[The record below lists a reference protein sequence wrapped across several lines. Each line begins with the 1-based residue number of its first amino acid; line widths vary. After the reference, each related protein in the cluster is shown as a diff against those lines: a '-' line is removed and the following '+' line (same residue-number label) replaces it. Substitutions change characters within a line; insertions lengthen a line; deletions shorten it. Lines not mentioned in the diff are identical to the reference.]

1 MRRID
6 RIKRLNDL
14 LRHHQ
19 GYTLL
24 DLMAL
29 LDAGERTVRKD
40 LYQIQQAP
48 YNAKFWNEYR
58 GKERLYRYKDVNY
71 SLPLFDD
78 SDDARKKMSEAMDAI
93 ASYKG
98 NPQFEWLNICLMA
111 IEHNGVSGIENVM
124 SFDNNAYL
132 TGIEHIGTLSD
143 AIVNRYPIKLK
154 YQPYGMEE
162 QDLQVSPYHL
172 KQYNNRWFLIG
183 KPMGKDVIYNYALDR
198 IKGVAHLSKPYE
210 ETDVDFGEYFD
221 DVIGVSVNEVPVEH
235 IVLMVDKRRYPYLQ
249 TKPLHWSQK
258 HWQEKDT
265 EESVCISIDVKPNH
279 ELVSTLFSFGSDI
292 VVVSPEF
299 LRNSIKEKLKILWD
313 AYEKE

>member
-1 MRRID
+1 MKRIE

-14 LRHHQ
+14 LKHHQ

-29 LDAGERTVRKD
+29 LDVGERTVRKD
-40 LYQIQQAP
+40 LCQIQQAP
-48 YNAKFWNEYR
+48 YYAKLWNEYR

-71 SLPLFDD
+71 SLPLFNDQD
-78 SDDARKKMSEAMDAI
+78 EARKKMSEAMEAI
-93 ASYKG
+93 SAYKG
-98 NPQFEWLNICLMA
+98 NPHYEWLNMCLMA
-111 IEHNGVSGIENVM
+111 IEHNGLAGMENVM

-132 TGIEHIGTLSD
+132 VGIEYIGVLAD
-143 AIVNRYPIKLK
+143 AIVHKYSIKLK
-154 YQPYGMEE
+154 YQPYGLEE

-183 KPMGKDVIYNYALDR
+183 KPMGKNVIYNYALDR
-198 IKGVAHLSKPYE
+198 INGVEHLSKPYE
-210 ETDVDFGEYFD
+210 ETEVDFTEYFD
-221 DVIGVSVNEVPVEH
+221 DVIGVSVNDVPVEH
-235 IVLMVDKRRYPYLQ
+235 IELQVNRNRYPYLK

-265 EESVCISIDVKPNH
+265 DETVCLSIDVKPNN

-292 VVVSPEF
+292 VVVSPES
-299 LRNSIKEKLKILWD
+299 LRKVVKDKVEKLWN

>member
-1 MRRID
+1 MKRIE
-6 RIKRLNDL
+6 RIRRLNDL
-14 LRHHQ
+14 LKHHQ

-40 LYQIQQAP
+40 LCQIQQAP
-48 YNAKFWNEYR
+48 YKAKLWNEYR

-78 SDDARKKMSEAMDAI
+78 QDEARKKMSEAMEAI

-98 NPQFEWLNICLMA
+98 NPHYEWLNMCLMA
-111 IEHNGVSGIENVM
+111 IEHNGLSGIESVM

-132 TGIEHIGTLSD
+132 MGIEYIGVLAD
-143 AIVNRYPIKLK
+143 AIVNKYPIKLK

-198 IKGVAHLSKPYE
+198 IKGVEHLSKAYE
-210 ETDVDFGEYFD
+210 ETEVDFAEYFD
-221 DVIGVSVNEVPVEH
+221 DVIGVSVNDIPVEH
-235 IVLMVDKRRYPYLQ
+235 IELLVNKNRYPYLK

-265 EESVCISIDVKPNH
+265 EYSVCLSIDVKPNN

-292 VVVSPEF
+292 VVVSPACLRKVMKDKVEK
-299 LRNSIKEKLKILWD
+299 LRN
-313 AYEKE
+313 AYENG